1 MELRGELVHI
11 TRDLKSGKMWITFGV
26 DEIPPEVNSLQVS
39 PLTIT
44 IKKWRA
50 KRSLDANNYYWV
62 LIEKIADAIGQA
74 KPVVHNIMLRRYGT
88 MKQVEGE
95 NLMVFV
101 PDTDEAEKTALL
113 DEFYHFKPTGM
124 TKLAEDDR
132 VFRAYL
138 VLKGSHEMDTKEM
151 AALIEGAISE
161 AKELGIETLPREEYE
176 RMMASYEKHHAKRR

>member
-1 MELRGELVHI
+1 MELKGKLEHI
-11 TRDLKSGKMWITFGV
+11 TREPKTGKEWITFGV
-26 DEIPPEVNSLQVS
+26 DFVPPEAYSLQETELAISVR
-39 PLTIT
+39 
-44 IKKWRA
+44 KYRK
-50 KRSLDANNYYWV
+50 KRSLSANAYYWI
-62 LIEKIADAIGQA
+62 LIEQISDALGMP
-74 KPVVHNIMLRRYGT
+74 KPMCHNVMLRRYGVL
-88 MKQVEGE
+88 KRLDGE
-95 NLMVFV
+95 TLMIFV
-101 PDTDEAEKTALL
+101 PDTEEAEKTALL

>member
-1 MELRGELVHI
+1 MELKGKLVHI
-11 TRDLKSGKMWITFGV
+11 TRDLKTGGEWITFGV
-26 DEIPPEVNSLQVS
+26 DFVPPEAYSLQEKE
-39 PLTIT
+39 LAIT
-44 IKKWRA
+44 VKPFRK
-50 KRSLDANNYYWV
+50 KRSLDANAYYWV

-74 KPVVHNIMLRRYGT
+74 KPVVHNIMLRRYGFL
-88 MKQVEGE
+88 KRVDGE
-95 NLMVFV
+95 TLMIFV

-176 RMMASYEKHHAKRR
+176 RMMESYEKHFANRR